1 MLREPS
7 PIDQSIMSDHCVK
20 RPLNILGGLF
30 SWLSPYKFHLSLA
43 ILSVLLAS
51 IALLVMGQGF
61 RFLIDDGFITD
72 DFSILNQTVGFLI
85 VCGVTLAIASYGR
98 SYFVSWIG
106 DRVIA
111 DLRLKVFNHL
121 LHLDVG
127 YFELHRPGDLTSH
140 LITDLNLIQ
149 ILIGTSAAV
158 ALRNLFLFISG
169 LVMMFMTSIK
179 LSLITLLI
187 VPIVLVP
194 ILTFGKK
201 VKNAAKTSQLTIAN
215 LGGLLTETFSGIRNL
230 QAFNRES
237 FEVRQFYTHS
247 EAVFKTSVA
256 TLRHRSRLS
265 FVVMTLVFTGIT
277 MVLWLGGHD
286 VIEGSMTPGDLSSFI
301 FYAVMAAASAGSF
314 SELYADGQ
322 RAAGSYERIKEIL
335 ATESCVV
342 SPWNPKQLPIT
353 PRGVIGFHNVN
364 FAYPHNP
371 KTPILQNVT
380 FSVAPGEKVAI
391 VGPSGSG
398 KSTTLSL
405 LLRFFDP
412 TSGTI
417 YVDGQDTKEYS
428 LTELRHRFGIVPQ
441 DPAILSASLYEN
453 ILYGR
458 PEASET
464 EVWQAAEAAHLL
476 EVIRLLP
483 EGIHTLLGPN
493 GVKLSGGQKQR
504 LAIARVILRNAPILL
519 LDEATSALDAESEH
533 LVQESLKRLM
543 ATRTTLVVAHRLAT
557 VLKADKIIVLNKGII
572 EAVGTHGELISE
584 DGLYQRLATL
594 QFTDSLTIT
603 RRAKEQK
610 IL

>member
-7 PIDQSIMSDHCVK
+7 PIEQSIVHDHMPR
-20 RPLNILGGLF
+20 RPIASLGGLIT
-30 SWLSPYKFHLSLA
+30 WLSPYKLPLSLA

-51 IALLVMGQGF
+51 ISLLIMGQGF
-61 RFLIDDGFITD
+61 RILIDEGFITD
-72 DFSILNQTVGFLI
+72 DFSHLNQSIILLI
-85 VCGVTLAIASYGR
+85 GCVIALAIASYGR
-98 SYFVSWIG
+98 SYYISWVG

-127 YFELHRPGDLTSH
+127 FFELHRPGELSSH
-140 LITDLNLIQ
+140 LVNDLNLIQ

-169 LVMMFMTSIK
+169 LAMMLLTSVK

-194 ILTFGKK
+194 ILLFGKK
-201 VKNAAKTSQLTIAN
+201 VRTSSKTAQQKIAE
-215 LGGLLTETFSGIRNL
+215 LGGLISETFSGIRNL
-230 QAFNRES
+230 QAFNREPY
-237 FEVRQFYTHS
+237 EVRQFYSHS
-247 EAVFKTSVA
+247 EAAFNASVHNL
-256 TLRHRSRLS
+256 THRSLLS
-265 FVVMTLVFTGIT
+265 FIVMTLVFTGIT
-277 MVLWLGGHD
+277 AVLYLGGRD
-286 VIEGSMTPGDLSSFI
+286 VIEGSLTAGELSAFI
-301 FYAVMAAASAGSF
+301 FYAVMAAAAAGSF
-314 SELYADGQ
+314 SELYGDGQ
-322 RAAGSYERIKEIL
+322 RAAGSFERLREIL
-335 ATESCVV
+335 ATESCIV
-342 SPWNPKQLPIT
+342 SPWTSKQLPVA

-364 FAYPHNP
+364 FAYPHNAKNP
-371 KTPILQNVT
+371 VLTNVT

-398 KSTTLSL
+398 KSTILSL

-417 YVDGQDTKEYS
+417 YVDGQDLKEYN
-428 LTELRHRFGIVPQ
+428 LTDLRRRFGIVPQ

-458 PEASET
+458 PDATET
-464 EVWQAAEAAHLL
+464 DIWHAAEAAHLMD
-476 EVIRLLP
+476 VIRHLP
-483 EGIHTLLGPN
+483 HGIATQLGPN

-519 LDEATSALDAESEH
+519 LDEATSALDAESEK

-557 VLKADKIIVLNKGII
+557 VLKADKIIVINKGII
-572 EAVGTHGELISE
+572 EAVGTHAELISE

-594 QFTDSLTIT
+594 QFTDSLAFT
-603 RRAKEQK
+603 RRVKEHHV
-610 IL
+610 I